1 MGIEQNTLRFLNDLK
16 GVTQNLEIVLSIQHK

>member
-1 MGIEQNTLRFLNDLK
+1 MGIEQNTLRFLNDFK